1 MFRRISTKLYAAL
14 GLAVLL
20 TLLSS
25 GVGVYY
31 FEVSGDLSHG
41 LSREAFPAVEDAWR
55 ASDAVARITAF
66 GERELSRV
74 AEGHAPE
81 ADALPT
87 VSAGADLL
95 VEELRTALSRPG
107 GLAGLSE
114 PSERVLQHAWAVA
127 DVLSGLDEV
136 GSAMYRLRLRS
147 DELRK
152 TLGTGAS
159 SSSDYGASRVLYSAL
174 SATTIEALDL
184 EWENYA
190 VIAKADM
197 PSDSIRE
204 LAEGDNGVFAVR
216 QSWLSNGDLIAGLS
230 ASFDE
235 RSALMLAE
243 ADQLVDEV
251 SSVASVALEGSLASF
266 DQGRVLLFGISA
278 ISVVLAT
285 LVAWLWVGNMVVR
298 RLSRLSDRIRAMAAG
313 DLDTPVP
320 EVGSDEIGQLG
331 SAVEIFRRQALEVQ
345 RLNLVEKLY
354 GELRS
359 AYEEL
364 ELMQARLVAQEKLA
378 ALGEIV
384 AGVAHEISN
393 PLSFVKNFAE
403 GSGSLSVELFEMLD
417 GYREQLGDDDRA
429 LLDEIREELSDSLGR
444 IQANGTRALTIVR
457 RMQSLGVVGGD
468 LVLTA
473 LHPVLARAVRVGC
486 DTFASDWGDF
496 TVEPAFDL
504 SDNVGEVSMAP
515 GDFSEAVVNLVTNAC
530 YAMRMRRESGDQPSY
545 EPRLVVSSQIR
556 DGEVAVVVS
565 DNGTGIAEDVL
576 PSIFNPFFTTR
587 AGALGAGLG
596 LPLAADVIRRGG
608 GSLTVETTFGFGSA
622 FTATLPVAVPPGA
635 AGKLEE
641 RFGADV
647 SAVRAFGTANGS

>member
-1 MFRRISTKLYAAL
+1 MYAAL
-14 GLAVLL
+14 GLTVLL

-41 LSREAFPAVEDAWR
+41 LSREAFPAVEDAWQ
-55 ASDAVARITAF
+55 ASDSVARITTF
-66 GERELSRV
+66 GEREFSRV
-74 AEGHAPE
+74 AEGRARV
-81 ADALPT
+81 DDGLPL

-114 PSERVLQHAWAVA
+114 SSDRVLQSAWAAV

-136 GSAMYRLRLRS
+136 GSVMYRLRIRS
-147 DELRK
+147 DEIREVLSSD
-152 TLGTGAS
+152 AF
-159 SSSDYGASRVLYSAL
+159 SSSDYGASRVVYSAL
-174 SATTIEALDL
+174 SATTVEALDL

-190 VIAKADM
+190 VISESAT
-197 PSDSIRE
+197 PSDSIRD

-216 QSWLSNGDLIAGLS
+216 QSWLSTVDLVAGWS
-230 ASFDE
+230 ADFDE
-235 RSALMLAE
+235 RSALMRAE

-251 SSVASVALEGSLASF
+251 SGFASLALDGSVASF
-266 DQGRVLLFGISA
+266 DRGRVLLFGISA

-298 RLSRLSDRIRAMAAG
+298 RLSRLSNRIRAMAAG

-320 EVGSDEIGQLG
+320 EVGSDEIGELG
-331 SAVEIFRRQALEVQ
+331 SAVEVFRRQALEVQ

-359 AYEEL
+359 AYGEL

-417 GYREQLGDDDRA
+417 GYRDQLGEDDRA

-468 LVLTA
+468 PVLTA
-473 LHPVLARAVRVGC
+473 LHPVLARAVGVGC
-486 DTFASDWGDF
+486 DTFASEWGDF
-496 TVEPAFDL
+496 TVEPEFDL
-504 SDNVGEVSMAP
+504 SDSVSTAAIAA
-515 GDFSEAVVNLVTNAC
+515 GDFTEAVVNLVTNAC
-530 YAMRMRRESGDQPSY
+530 YAMRVRRESGDEPGY
-545 EPRLVVSSQIR
+545 EPRLLVSSHLL

-565 DNGTGIAEDVL
+565 DNGIGIAEDVL

-608 GSLTVETTFGFGSA
+608 GSLTVDTTFGSGSA
-622 FTATLPVAVPPGA
+622 FTATVPLAVLPGSADL
-635 AGKLEE
+635 LEE

-647 SAVRAFGTANGS
+647 SAVRTFGAADGS